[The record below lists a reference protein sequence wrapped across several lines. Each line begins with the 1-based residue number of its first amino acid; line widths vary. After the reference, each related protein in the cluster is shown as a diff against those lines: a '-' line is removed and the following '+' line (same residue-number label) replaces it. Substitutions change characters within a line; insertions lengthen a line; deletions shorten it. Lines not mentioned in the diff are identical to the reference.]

1 MGSITGLMVRIWVY
15 LFGNSVPLG
24 HRGIPRTPQRPQ
36 ICTGVRHSGES
47 DNFTCSRG
55 TLKSL
60 FHWLWVTCRVVTV
73 FIYRSAAPGRKNVRA
88 ESSARPMKSWNMAK
102 CSNPFV
108 QSANSHI
115 IIIKP
120 PVEAVLLLLICKFF
134 IQIPQIMSTKTS
146 PSTVIHS

>member
-1 MGSITGLMVRIWVY
+1 MRNWPWDQSLDWWFGSGSICLVTVSHLVIMGY
-15 LFGNSVPLG
+15 HG
-24 HRGIPRTPQRPQ
+24 HHSDPRSPPELDR
-36 ICTGVRHSGES
+36 ES
-47 DNFTCSRG
+47 HG

-60 FHWLWVTCRVVTV
+60 FHWLWVTGRVVTV

-88 ESSARPMKSWNMAK
+88 ESSARPMKSWNMVK
-102 CSNPFV
+102 CSNPFF

>member
-1 MGSITGLMVRIWVY
+1 MGSLTGLMIWIRVY
-15 LFGNSVPLG
+15 LFSNGVPFGLN
-24 HRGIPRTPQRPQ
+24 GIPRTPQRTQ
-36 ICTGVRHSGES
+36 ISTGVRHSGES
-47 DNFTCSRG
+47 RG
-55 TLKSL
+55 TSKSL

-88 ESSARPMKSWNMAK
+88 ESSARPMKSWNMVK
-102 CSNPFV
+102 CSNPFF

>member
-1 MGSITGLMVRIWVY
+1 MRSITGLMVWIRVY
-15 LFGNSVPLG
+15 LFGNSVPFG
-24 HRGIPRTPQRPQ
+24 HHGIPRTPQRPQ
-36 ICTGVRHSGES
+36 ISTGVRQSGE
-47 DNFTCSRG
+47 SRG

-60 FHWLWVTCRVVTV
+60 FHWLWVTGRVVTV

-88 ESSARPMKSWNMAK
+88 ESSARPMKSWNMVK
-102 CSNPFV
+102 CSNPFF